1 MLSAALSLAV
11 YAVVV
16 GLLQGLF
23 FAFMALGLNLIF
35 GVVRMVNVA
44 HGDLIVLGGYLAY
57 ELFSLYHVNAYVS
70 FLVAFP
76 TFFAIGIGVYYMLVP
91 RLEKSSDPE
100 MFSFTA
106 FFGLSMVILALAT
119 LAFGYYP
126 AALSYSAMLIRGAF
140 YIAEHGVSYVYV
152 MMAVLSAVMLGVTY
166 YYLQMTRLGRAT
178 RAIIQNK
185 EQALALGVDARRATL
200 FAFAYGFAM
209 TGMAGVLAPYVF
221 GYIYPSSD
229 TLITVIAFTIV
240 IIGAL
245 GDPLSSVVGGLIFGV
260 AYQLLEV
267 FWPSLAYTVVFL
279 ALLVII
285 VAKPGG
291 VLGKP
296 QREV

>member
-1 MLSAALSLAV
+1 MAPITASLAS

-16 GLLQGLF
+16 GLLQGVF

-57 ELFSLYHVNAYVS
+57 VLFTSLHVNAYVA

-76 TFFAIGIGVYYMLVP
+76 LFFAMGVGVYYLMVP
-91 RLEKSSDPE
+91 RLENSSDPE

-106 FFGLSMVILALAT
+106 FFGLSMVILSVAT
-119 LAFGYYP
+119 LIFGYYP
-126 AALSYSAMLIRGAF
+126 AALSYSAMVVKGAL
-140 YIAEHGVSYVYV
+140 YIAGHGVPYTYVV
-152 MMAVLSAVMLGVTY
+152 MAGLSAVMLGVTY
-166 YYLQMTRLGRAT
+166 YYLQATRLGRAT
-178 RAIIQNK
+178 RAIMQNR
-185 EQALALGVDARRATL
+185 EQALALGVNVKIATL
-200 FAFAYGFAM
+200 FAFAYSFALG
-209 TGMAGVLAPYVF
+209 GMAGVMAPYVF
-221 GYIYPSSD
+221 GYIYPSAD

-260 AYQLLEV
+260 VYQLLEV
-267 FWPSLAYTVVFL
+267 FIPALAYSIVFL
-279 ALLVII
+279 ALLAII

>member
-1 MLSAALSLAV
+1 MVTGALSLAA
-11 YAVVV
+11 YATVV

-57 ELFSLYHVNAYVS
+57 ELFSVYHINAYVS
-70 FLVAFP
+70 FVLAFP
-76 TFFAIGIGVYYMLVP
+76 LFFGLGIGIYYLLVP
-91 RLEKSSDPE
+91 RLVNSADPE

-106 FFGLSMVILALAT
+106 FFGISMIILALST

-126 AALSYSAMLIRGAF
+126 AALSYSAVISTGAF
-140 YIAEHGVSYVYV
+140 KLAGHGIPYVFV
-152 MMAVLSAVMLGVTY
+152 IMAALSSVMLGLTY
-166 YYLQMTRLGRAT
+166 YYLERTRLGRAT
-178 RAIIQNK
+178 RAIIQNR
-185 EQALALGVDARRATL
+185 EQALALGVNARTTTL
-200 FAFAYGFAM
+200 FAFAYGFAL

-221 GYIYPSSD
+221 GSIYPPYD
-229 TLITVIAFTIV
+229 TLITVLAFTIV

-245 GDPLSSVVGGLIFGV
+245 GDPLSSIVGGLIFGV
-260 AYQLLEV
+260 AYQLLQV
-267 FWPSLAYTVVFL
+267 FWPALAYAIVFL